1 MGLNP
6 PPQSQQNEGVKDCN
20 EGNLNAAIRWLG
32 VDAIKAEF
40 PTTLITKRGGQSWP
54 LVQPAP
60 ARQPISIIVF
70 NDSGRGSD
78 PDGTDCTSESSIYL
92 GPSLLSWRSK
102 KQWDRLNLANS
113 GAIILWVQ
121 SLLTELKTPFQ
132 TQITFCD
139 NSGTVSPYHTVQCSS
154 SGTRHLCAREGSK
167 PELHSSPY
175 SYYWSDCWFPH
186 KASLWTVVHLLFQTN
201 LRCLTSLRLLNH
213 LEFEG
218 TSLGC
223 SLILVVVCRSYL
235 ASVPFRRHISHMSN
249 CYWQNSGIIG

>member
-1 MGLNP
+1 VGLNP
-6 PPQSQQNEGVKDCN
+6 PLQSQQNEGVGDCN
-20 EGNLNAAIRWLG
+20 EGNLNATIRWLG
-32 VDAIKAEF
+32 MDAIKAEF

-102 KQWDRLNLANS
+102 KQWDGLNLANS
-113 GAIILWVQ
+113 GANILWVQ

-139 NSGTVSPYHTVQCSS
+139 NSGVQSLLITQSS
-154 SGTRHLCAREGSK
+154 ALPLELDIFVLEKVLSQNFIVHHIPTTDQTADFPTKPLCER
-167 PELHSSPY
+167 
-175 SYYWSDCWFPH
+175 WFICF
-186 KASLWTVVHLLFQTN
+186 SRQT
-201 LRCLTSLRLLNH
+201 
-213 LEFEG
+213 
-218 TSLGC
+218 
-223 SLILVVVCRSYL
+223 
-235 ASVPFRRHISHMSN
+235 
-249 CYWQNSGIIG
+249 